1 MAQPRKRFIPSSNTP
16 VLNFQH
22 NWNKKLFCDAF
33 TSIRL
38 KQSKYYVG
46 AVFKITEGLNTVYGY
61 YKIAAVQELKLCNI
75 DDYIGYLDTGYSG
88 EETQQILKTMYKNSK
103 NIKIEEAILYR
114 ILFLK
119 QPI

>member
-1 MAQPRKRFIPSSNTP
+1 MGKQRFIPSPNLP
-16 VLNFQH
+16 VLKFSN

-38 KQSKYYVG
+38 KQAKYYVG
-46 AVFKITEGLNTVYGY
+46 AVFKVQEGNNTVYGY
-61 YKIAAVQELKLCNI
+61 YRIVAIQELRLHEI
-75 DDYIGYLDTGYSG
+75 DDFIGYLDTGYSG
-88 EETQQILKTMYKNSK
+88 HETQNILLNMYKNSK
-103 NIKIEEAILYR
+103 NIDIKTHPIYR